1 MHNMYIIKLRLHGVI
16 THMTIMH
23 SVVSFPQIIEQLK
36 WNGQMFLAS
45 SWDMEVLFHDYH
57 PIVLQYQ

>member
-1 MHNMYIIKLRLHGVI
+1 MYIIKLRLHGVI

-23 SVVSFPQIIEQLK
+23 SVMSFPQIIEQLR

-45 SWDMEVLFHDYH
+45 SWAMVFSFMIIIPLCYN
-57 PIVLQYQ
+57 INK

>member
-1 MHNMYIIKLRLHGVI
+1 MHNIKLRLRGVI

-23 SVVSFPQIIEQLK
+23 SAVSFPKIIEQLR

-45 SWDMEVLFHDYH
+45 GWAMEVQFNDYH
-57 PIVLQYQ
+57 PIVL

>member
-1 MHNMYIIKLRLHGVI
+1 MHSMYNIKLRLHGVV

-23 SVVSFPQIIEQLK
+23 GAVCVPQIIEQLR

-45 SWDMEVLFHDYH
+45 SWVMEVQFNDYH
-57 PIVLQYQ
+57 SIV